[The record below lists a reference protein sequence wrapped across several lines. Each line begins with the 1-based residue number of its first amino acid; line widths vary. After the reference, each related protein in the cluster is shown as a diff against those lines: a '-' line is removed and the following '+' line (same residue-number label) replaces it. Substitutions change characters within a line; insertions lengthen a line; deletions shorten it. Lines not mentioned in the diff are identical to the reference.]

1 MGFFC
6 FCFWFFLSEIVNI
19 KIVLL
24 ILLKKY
30 FSSWNFEVADFFVVA
45 VVFVVVVVVVIV
57 LINVLNVVVN

>member
-1 MGFFC
+1 M
-6 FCFWFFLSEIVNI
+6 SEIVNI

-30 FSSWNFEVADFFVVA
+30 FSSWNFEGADFFVVA
-45 VVFVVVVVVVIV
+45 VVFVVVVVAVVIV

>member
-1 MGFFC
+1 M
-6 FCFWFFLSEIVNI
+6 SEIVNI

-30 FSSWNFEVADFFVVA
+30 FSSWNFKVADFFVVA